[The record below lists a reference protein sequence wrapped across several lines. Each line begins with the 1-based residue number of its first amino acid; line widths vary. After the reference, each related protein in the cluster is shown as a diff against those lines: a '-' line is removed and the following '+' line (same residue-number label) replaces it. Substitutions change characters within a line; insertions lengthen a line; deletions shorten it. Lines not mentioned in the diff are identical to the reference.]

1 MKTKAAAYLRIKA
14 PEQTAEL
21 TDELMAHIKSAGWHT
36 EVKWFI
42 DQPVSK
48 LTRPRFQDLQRLIG
62 DGSIEHLAFL
72 SVAQFCECVIDGL
85 AELDVWKAEG
95 LILSFADR
103 EGTMYGKQLAI
114 HLDMAKAL
122 RHAMMTRATERAHLR
137 RERANGT
144 AMSRQKKAKKLEEQG
159 LSVEEISNRLGVL
172 PRTVDRMLHDKGCY
186 YGGAAARKG
195 ARKGDTSKAFH
206 YWHIQGMSYRE
217 IASAMGIAP
226 GTAQRYVD
234 EELTKRR

>member
-36 EVKWFI
+36 GVKWFI

-72 SVAQFCECVIDGL
+72 SVAQFCECVTDGL

-103 EGTMYGKQLAI
+103 EGTMHGKQLAI

-122 RHAMMTRATERAHLR
+122 RHAMITRAAERAHLR

-144 AMSRQKKAKKLEEQG
+144 AMSKQKEAKRLKREG
-159 LSVEEISNRLGVL
+159 KTTRYITKVLGV
-172 PRTVDRMLHDKGCY
+172 RIETVDRMLADKGCY

-195 ARKGDTSKAFH
+195 ARKGDTGKAFR